1 MSPKATRTT
10 MAKMQREQ
18 KVRERRLLKQGK
30 KDAAAAACT
39 GEVAES
45 GPATRAAPDEA
56 ASGPSS

>member
-1 MSPKATRTT
+1 